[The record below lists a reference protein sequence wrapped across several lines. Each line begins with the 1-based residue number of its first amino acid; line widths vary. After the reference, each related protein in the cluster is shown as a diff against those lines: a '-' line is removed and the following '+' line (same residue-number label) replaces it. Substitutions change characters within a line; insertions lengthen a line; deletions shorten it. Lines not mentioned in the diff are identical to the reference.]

1 MERTGMIE
9 KRPNRMLAD
18 MEALHDG
25 ELGRRRAAR
34 VRALAEENEAAAE
47 HFREVGRVGELLRA
61 HTEDLGRDVDLSGL
75 WTRVRHGI
83 QTPQIDREP
92 TWTERLLA
100 RPAWAANLALAAL
113 GLFLLPLNIADVPLH
128 KAAETPFK
136 TSRVASASASLR
148 SDLRPMLI
156 NADGDGLPILYY
168 LPDETAGGGP
178 AGRPVVRFAGL
189 VE

>member
-34 VRALAEENEAAAE
+34 ARALAEENEAAGE
-47 HFREVGRVGELLRA
+47 HFREVAALGDLLRA
-61 HTEDLGRDVDLSGL
+61 HTEDLARDVDLSGL

-92 TWTERLLA
+92 TWTERLFA
-100 RPAWAANLALAAL
+100 RPAWAANLALASL

-136 TSRVASASASLR
+136 TSRVASASLR
-148 SDLRPMLI
+148 SELRPMLI

-168 LPDETAGGGP
+168 LPEEAAGEGP
-178 AGRPVVRFAGL
+178 SSRPVVRFAGL